1 MMVSIIPQLK
11 NIGKSATL
19 QINEGSSDLEKKGRK
34 VYRFGFGQSPFP
46 VPALVVNELKKYA
59 NEKSYLPVEGLH
71 RLRKIIADHYVN
83 EESLNFTSKNILIG
97 PGSKELMYI
106 LQMVLDCTVI
116 IPSPSWVSYKPQS
129 IILNKK
135 HIFLD
140 TSYKSKWKITTSLLE
155 EKCKKING
163 LKLLILNYP
172 NNPTGLSYTKDELKS
187 IANICKEN
195 NTLILSDEIYSR
207 LHHRNDHVSVSK
219 FYPEGT
225 IITSGLSKWCG
236 AGGWRLGTMI
246 IPDELEKIKQA
257 IINVSSE
264 TFSCVSSPI
273 QYASVVAYQD
283 KKYINDYL
291 FHSRRILKVI
301 GDYCYEELKNAD
313 IKLHKQDGGFYLF
326 PDFSNH
332 SSNLHSKGVRTSS
345 QFCEQ
350 LLMDTGVA
358 LLPGS
363 AFGRPENEF
372 TARLAYVNFDGA
384 KALNLSKKSK
394 SIDLSASE
402 LAEVLNPVKTGLK
415 FLIDWLI
422 KKN

>member
-1 MMVSIIPQLK
+1 MKSIIPQLK

-19 QINEGSSDLEKKGRK
+19 QINEASLNLERKGKKI
-34 VYRFGFGQSPFP
+34 YRFGFGQSPFP
-46 VPALVVNELKKYA
+46 VPTLVVNELKKYA
-59 NEKSYLPVEGLH
+59 NEKSYLPVEGLY
-71 RLRKIIADHYVN
+71 RLREIVADYYVK
-83 EESLNFTSKNILIG
+83 EESLNFTSNNILIG

-116 IPSPSWVSYKPQS
+116 IPSPSWVSYEPQS

-140 TSYKSKWKITTSLLE
+140 TSYESKWKITTSTLE
-155 EKCKKING
+155 MKCKKIKG

-172 NNPTGLSYTKDELKS
+172 NNPTGLSYTKNELKS
-187 IANICKEN
+187 IAKICKEN
-195 NTLILSDEIYSR
+195 NTLVLSDEIYSR
-207 LHHRNDHVSVSK
+207 LHHKKDHVSVSK
-219 FYPEGT
+219 YYPEGT

-246 IPDELEKIKQA
+246 IPDELDKVKQA

-273 QYASVVAYQD
+273 QYASVAAYQD
-283 KKYINDYL
+283 EKYINDYL

-301 GDYCYEELKNAD
+301 GDYCYQELKNAE

-332 SSNLHSKGVRTSS
+332 SSNLHSKGIRTSS
-345 QFCEQ
+345 QFCKQ
-350 LLMDTGVA
+350 LLKDTGVA

-384 KALNLSKKSK
+384 RALNLSKKSK
-394 SIDLSASE
+394 SIDFSASE
-402 LAEVLNPVKTGLK
+402 LVQVLNPVKTGLK
-415 FLIDWLI
+415 FLIDWLT

>member
-1 MMVSIIPQLK
+1 MKSIIPQLK

-19 QINEGSSDLEKKGRK
+19 QINEASLNLERKGKKI
-34 VYRFGFGQSPFP
+34 YRFGFGQSPFP
-46 VPALVVNELKKYA
+46 VPTLVVNELKKYA
-59 NEKSYLPVEGLH
+59 NEKSYLPVEGLY
-71 RLRKIIADHYVN
+71 RLREIVADYYVK
-83 EESLNFTSKNILIG
+83 EESLNFTSNNILIG

-116 IPSPSWVSYKPQS
+116 IPSPSWVSYEPQS

-140 TSYKSKWKITTSLLE
+140 TSYESKWKITTSTLE
-155 EKCKKING
+155 MKCKKIKG

-172 NNPTGLSYTKDELKS
+172 NNPTGLSYTKNELKS
-187 IANICKEN
+187 IAKICKEN
-195 NTLILSDEIYSR
+195 NTLVLSDEIYSR
-207 LHHRNDHVSVSK
+207 LHHKKDHVSVSK
-219 FYPEGT
+219 YYPEGT

-246 IPDELEKIKQA
+246 IPDELDKVKQA

-273 QYASVVAYQD
+273 QYASVAAYQD
-283 KKYINDYL
+283 EKYINDYL

-301 GDYCYEELKNAD
+301 GDYCYQELKNAE
-313 IKLHKQDGGFYLF
+313 IKLHRQDGGFYLF

-332 SSNLHSKGVRTSS
+332 SSNLHSKGIRTSS
-345 QFCEQ
+345 QFCKQ
-350 LLMDTGVA
+350 LLKDTGVA

-384 KALNLSKKSK
+384 RALNLSKKSK
-394 SIDLSASE
+394 SVDFSASE
-402 LAEVLNPVKTGLK
+402 LVQVLNPVKTGLK
-415 FLIDWLI
+415 FLIDWLT

>member
-1 MMVSIIPQLK
+1 MKSIIPQLK

-19 QINEGSSDLEKKGRK
+19 QINEASLNLERKGKKI
-34 VYRFGFGQSPFP
+34 YRFGFGQSPFP
-46 VPALVVNELKKYA
+46 VPTLVVNELKKYA
-59 NEKSYLPVEGLH
+59 NEKSYLPVEGLY
-71 RLRKIIADHYVN
+71 RLREIVADYYVK
-83 EESLNFTSKNILIG
+83 EESLNFTSNNILIG

-116 IPSPSWVSYKPQS
+116 IPSPSWVSYEPQS

-140 TSYKSKWKITTSLLE
+140 TSYESKWKITTSTLE
-155 EKCKKING
+155 MKCKKIKG

-172 NNPTGLSYTKDELKS
+172 NNPTGLSYTKNELKS
-187 IANICKEN
+187 IAKICKEN
-195 NTLILSDEIYSR
+195 NTLVLSDEIYSR
-207 LHHRNDHVSVSK
+207 LHHKNDHVSVSK
-219 FYPEGT
+219 YYPEGT

-246 IPDELEKIKQA
+246 IPDELDKVKQA

-273 QYASVVAYQD
+273 QYASVAAYQD
-283 KKYINDYL
+283 EKYINDYL
-291 FHSRRILKVI
+291 SHSRRILKVI
-301 GDYCYEELKNAD
+301 GDYCYQELKNAE
-313 IKLHKQDGGFYLF
+313 IKLHRQDGGFYLF

-332 SSNLHSKGVRTSS
+332 SSNLHSKGIRTSS
-345 QFCEQ
+345 QLCKQ
-350 LLMDTGVA
+350 LLIDTGVA

-384 KALNLSKKSK
+384 RALNLSKKSK
-394 SIDLSASE
+394 SIDFSASE
-402 LAEVLNPVKTGLK
+402 LVEVLNPVKTGLK
-415 FLIDWLI
+415 FLIDWLT

>member
-1 MMVSIIPQLK
+1 MMASIIPQLK

-19 QINEGSSDLEKKGRK
+19 QINEASSDLEKKGRK

-46 VPALVVNELKKYA
+46 VPAPVVNELKKYA
-59 NEKSYLPVEGLH
+59 NEKSYLPVEGLYE
-71 RLRKIIADHYVN
+71 LRQVIADHYVS
-83 EESLNFTSKNILIG
+83 EQSLDVASKNILVG

-106 LQMVLDCTVI
+106 LQMVLKCTVI
-116 IPSPSWVSYKPQS
+116 IPSPSWVSYEPQS

-135 HIFLD
+135 HTFLD
-140 TSYKSKWKITTSLLE
+140 TSYELKWKITADVLE
-155 EKCKKING
+155 EKCKDIKG
-163 LKLLILNYP
+163 LKLLIFNYP
-172 NNPTGLSYTKDELKS
+172 NNPTGLSYTISELKS
-187 IANICKEN
+187 IAKICKN
-195 NTLILSDEIYSR
+195 NNVLVLSDEIYSR
-207 LHHRNDHVSVSK
+207 LHHRNDHISVSK
-219 FYPEGT
+219 YYPEGT

-246 IPDELEKIKQA
+246 IPDELEKIRQA

-273 QYASVVAYQD
+273 QYASVMAYKD

-291 FHSRRILKVI
+291 FHSRRILKLI
-301 GDYCYEELKNAD
+301 GDHCYEELKNAEV
-313 IKLHKQDGGFYLF
+313 KLHKHDGGFYLF

-332 SSNLHSKGVRTSS
+332 SSSLHSKGIRTSS

-350 LLMDTGVA
+350 LLSDTGVA

-363 AFGRPENEF
+363 AFCRPKNEF

-384 KALNLSKKSK
+384 RALKLSKKSK
-394 SIDLSASE
+394 SIDFSASE
-402 LAEVLNPVKTGLK
+402 LGEVLNPVSAGIK
-415 FLIDWLI
+415 FLIDWLN

>member
-19 QINEGSSDLEKKGRK
+19 QINEASSDLEKKGRK

-71 RLRKIIADHYVN
+71 RLRKVVADHYVN
-83 EESLNFTSKNILIG
+83 EESLSFTSKNILIG

-116 IPSPSWVSYKPQS
+116 IPSPSWVSYEPQS

-140 TSYKSKWKITTSLLE
+140 TSYKSKWKITASSLE
-155 EKCKKING
+155 EKCKKIKG

-172 NNPTGLSYTKDELKS
+172 NNPTGLSYTKEELKS
-187 IANICKEN
+187 IAKICKEN
-195 NTLILSDEIYSR
+195 HTLVLSDEIYSR
-207 LHHRNDHVSVSK
+207 LHHRNYHVSVSK
-219 FYPEGT
+219 YYPEGT

-246 IPDELEKIKQA
+246 IPDELKKIKQA

-273 QYASVVAYQD
+273 QYASVKAYQD

-301 GDYCYEELKNAD
+301 GDCCYEELKNAE

-326 PDFSNH
+326 PDFSNY
-332 SSNLHSKGVRTSS
+332 SSNLHSKGVKTSS
-345 QFCEQ
+345 QFCKQ

-384 KALNLSKKSK
+384 RALDLSKKSK
-394 SIDLSASE
+394 RIDFSASE
-402 LAEVLNPVKTGLK
+402 LGEVLNPVKTGLK

>member
-195 NTLILSDEIYSR
+195 KTLILSDEIYSR

-332 SSNLHSKGVRTSS
+332 SSNLLSKGVRTSS

>member
-1 MMVSIIPQLK
+1 MKSIIPQLK

-19 QINEGSSDLEKKGRK
+19 QINEASLNLERKGKKI
-34 VYRFGFGQSPFP
+34 YRFGFGQSPFP
-46 VPALVVNELKKYA
+46 VPTLVVNELKKYA

-71 RLRKIIADHYVN
+71 RLRKIVADHYVN

-106 LQMVLDCTVI
+106 LQMVLDGTVI
-116 IPSPSWVSYKPQS
+116 IPSPSWVSYEPQS

>member
-1 MMVSIIPQLK
+1 
-11 NIGKSATL
+11 
-19 QINEGSSDLEKKGRK
+19 
-34 VYRFGFGQSPFP
+34 
-46 VPALVVNELKKYA
+46 
-59 NEKSYLPVEGLH
+59 
-71 RLRKIIADHYVN
+71 
-83 EESLNFTSKNILIG
+83 
-97 PGSKELMYI
+97 
-106 LQMVLDCTVI
+106 MVLDCTVI
-116 IPSPSWVSYKPQS
+116 IPSPSWVSYEPQS

-140 TSYKSKWKITTSLLE
+140 TSYESKWKITTSTLE
-155 EKCKKING
+155 MKCKKIKG

-172 NNPTGLSYTKDELKS
+172 NNPTGLSYTKNELKS
-187 IANICKEN
+187 IAKICKEN
-195 NTLILSDEIYSR
+195 NTLVLSDEIYSR
-207 LHHRNDHVSVSK
+207 LHHKNDHVSVSK
-219 FYPEGT
+219 YYSEGT

-246 IPDELEKIKQA
+246 IPDELEEIKQA

-273 QYASVVAYQD
+273 QYASVVAYQN

-291 FHSRRILKVI
+291 YHSRRILKVI
-301 GDYCYEELKNAD
+301 GDYCYQELKNVE

-345 QFCEQ
+345 QLCKQ
-350 LLMDTGVA
+350 LLIDTGVA

-363 AFGRPENEF
+363 AFGRPENEL

-384 KALNLSKKSK
+384 RALNLSKKST
-394 SIDLSASE
+394 SIDFSASE
-402 LAEVLNPVKTGLK
+402 LAEVLKPVKKGLK

>member
-1 MMVSIIPQLK
+1 MKSIIPQLK

-19 QINEGSSDLEKKGRK
+19 QINEASLNLERKGKKI
-34 VYRFGFGQSPFP
+34 YRFGFGQSPFP
-46 VPALVVNELKKYA
+46 VPTLVVNELKKYA
-59 NEKSYLPVEGLH
+59 NEKSYLPVEGLY
-71 RLRKIIADHYVN
+71 RLREIVADYYVN
-83 EESLNFTSKNILIG
+83 EESLNFTSNNILIG

-116 IPSPSWVSYKPQS
+116 IPSPSWVSYEPQS

-140 TSYKSKWKITTSLLE
+140 TSYESKWKITTSTLE
-155 EKCKKING
+155 MKCKKIKG

-172 NNPTGLSYTKDELKS
+172 NNPTGLSYTKNELKS
-187 IANICKEN
+187 IAKICKEN
-195 NTLILSDEIYSR
+195 NTLVLSDEIYSR
-207 LHHRNDHVSVSK
+207 LHHKSDHVSVSK
-219 FYPEGT
+219 YYSEGT

-246 IPDELEKIKQA
+246 IPDELDKIKQA

-273 QYASVVAYQD
+273 QYASVAAYQD
-283 KKYINDYL
+283 EKYINDYL

-301 GDYCYEELKNAD
+301 GDYCYQELKNAE

-332 SSNLHSKGVRTSS
+332 SSNLHSKGIRTSS
-345 QFCEQ
+345 QLCKQ
-350 LLMDTGVA
+350 LLIDTGVA

-384 KALNLSKKSK
+384 RALNLSKKSK
-394 SIDLSASE
+394 SIDFSASE
-402 LAEVLNPVKTGLK
+402 LVEVLNPVKTGLK
-415 FLIDWLI
+415 FLIDWLT

>member
-1 MMVSIIPQLK
+1 MKSIIPQLK

-19 QINEGSSDLEKKGRK
+19 QINEASLNLERKGKKI
-34 VYRFGFGQSPFP
+34 YRFGFGQSPFP
-46 VPALVVNELKKYA
+46 VPTLVVNELKKYA
-59 NEKSYLPVEGLH
+59 NEKSYLPVEGLY
-71 RLRKIIADHYVN
+71 RLREIVADYYVK
-83 EESLNFTSKNILIG
+83 EESLNFTSNNILIG

-116 IPSPSWVSYKPQS
+116 IPSPSWVSYEPQS

-140 TSYKSKWKITTSLLE
+140 TSYESKWKITTSTLE
-155 EKCKKING
+155 MKCKKIKG

-172 NNPTGLSYTKDELKS
+172 NNPTGLSYTKNELKS
-187 IANICKEN
+187 IAKICKEN
-195 NTLILSDEIYSR
+195 NTLVLSDEIYSR
-207 LHHRNDHVSVSK
+207 LHHKNDHVSVSK
-219 FYPEGT
+219 YYPEGT

-246 IPDELEKIKQA
+246 IPDELDKVKQA

-273 QYASVVAYQD
+273 QYASVAAYQD
-283 KKYINDYL
+283 EKYINDYL

-301 GDYCYEELKNAD
+301 GDYCYQELKNAE

-332 SSNLHSKGVRTSS
+332 SSNLHSKGIRTSS
-345 QFCEQ
+345 QLCDQ
-350 LLMDTGVA
+350 LLIDTGVA

-384 KALNLSKKSK
+384 RALNLSKKSK
-394 SIDLSASE
+394 SIDFSASE
-402 LAEVLNPVKTGLK
+402 LVEVLNPVKTGLK
-415 FLIDWLI
+415 FLIDWLT

>member
-1 MMVSIIPQLK
+1 MKSIIPQLK

-19 QINEGSSDLEKKGRK
+19 QINEASLNLERKGKKI
-34 VYRFGFGQSPFP
+34 YRFGFGQSPFP
-46 VPALVVNELKKYA
+46 VPTLVVNELKKYA
-59 NEKSYLPVEGLH
+59 NEKSYLPVEGLY
-71 RLRKIIADHYVN
+71 RLREIVADYYVK
-83 EESLNFTSKNILIG
+83 EESLNFTSNNILIG

-116 IPSPSWVSYKPQS
+116 IPSPSWVSYEPQS

-140 TSYKSKWKITTSLLE
+140 TSYESKWKITTSTLE
-155 EKCKKING
+155 MKCKKIKG

-172 NNPTGLSYTKDELKS
+172 NNPTGLSYTKNELKS
-187 IANICKEN
+187 IAKICKEN
-195 NTLILSDEIYSR
+195 NTLVLSDEIYSR
-207 LHHRNDHVSVSK
+207 LHHKNDHVSVSK
-219 FYPEGT
+219 YYPEGT

-246 IPDELEKIKQA
+246 IPDELDKVKQA

-273 QYASVVAYQD
+273 QYASVAAYQD
-283 KKYINDYL
+283 EKYINDYL

-301 GDYCYEELKNAD
+301 GDYCYQELKNAE

-332 SSNLHSKGVRTSS
+332 SSNLHSKGIRTSS
-345 QFCEQ
+345 QLCDQ
-350 LLMDTGVA
+350 LLIDTGVA

-394 SIDLSASE
+394 SIDFSASE
-402 LAEVLNPVKTGLK
+402 LVEVLNPVKTGLK
-415 FLIDWLI
+415 SLIDWLT

>member
-1 MMVSIIPQLK
+1 MKSIIPQLK

-19 QINEGSSDLEKKGRK
+19 QINEASLNLERKGKKI
-34 VYRFGFGQSPFP
+34 YRFGFGQSPFP
-46 VPALVVNELKKYA
+46 VPTLVVNELKKYA
-59 NEKSYLPVEGLH
+59 NEKSYLPVEGLY
-71 RLRKIIADHYVN
+71 RLREIVADYYVK
-83 EESLNFTSKNILIG
+83 EESLNFTSNNILIG

-116 IPSPSWVSYKPQS
+116 IPSPSWVSYEPQS

-140 TSYKSKWKITTSLLE
+140 TSYESKWKITTSTLE
-155 EKCKKING
+155 MKCKKIKG

-172 NNPTGLSYTKDELKS
+172 NNPTGLSYTKNELKS
-187 IANICKEN
+187 IAKICKEN
-195 NTLILSDEIYSR
+195 NTLVLSDEIYSR
-207 LHHRNDHVSVSK
+207 LHHKKDHVSVSK
-219 FYPEGT
+219 YYPEGT

-246 IPDELEKIKQA
+246 IPDELDKVKQA

-273 QYASVVAYQD
+273 QYASVAAYQD
-283 KKYINDYL
+283 EKYINDYL

-301 GDYCYEELKNAD
+301 GDYCYQELKNAE

-332 SSNLHSKGVRTSS
+332 SSNLHSKGIRTSS
-345 QFCEQ
+345 QLCKQ
-350 LLMDTGVA
+350 LLKDTGVA

-384 KALNLSKKSK
+384 RALNLSKKSK
-394 SIDLSASE
+394 SVDFSASE
-402 LAEVLNPVKTGLK
+402 LVQVLNPVKTGLK
-415 FLIDWLI
+415 FLIDWLT

>member
-1 MMVSIIPQLK
+1 MKSIIPQLK

-19 QINEGSSDLEKKGRK
+19 QINEASLNLERKGKKI
-34 VYRFGFGQSPFP
+34 YRFGFGQSPFP
-46 VPALVVNELKKYA
+46 VPTLVVNELKKYA
-59 NEKSYLPVEGLH
+59 NEKSYLPVEGLY
-71 RLRKIIADHYVN
+71 RLREIVADYYVK
-83 EESLNFTSKNILIG
+83 EESLNFTSNNILIG

-116 IPSPSWVSYKPQS
+116 IPSPSWVSYEPQS

-140 TSYKSKWKITTSLLE
+140 TSYESKWKITTSTLE
-155 EKCKKING
+155 MKCKKIKG

-172 NNPTGLSYTKDELKS
+172 NNPTGLSYTKNELKS
-187 IANICKEN
+187 IAKICKEN
-195 NTLILSDEIYSR
+195 NTLVLSDEIYSR
-207 LHHRNDHVSVSK
+207 LHHKNDHVSVSK
-219 FYPEGT
+219 YYPEGT

-236 AGGWRLGTMI
+236 VGGWRLGTMI
-246 IPDELEKIKQA
+246 IPDELDKVKQA

-273 QYASVVAYQD
+273 QYASVAAYQD
-283 KKYINDYL
+283 EKYINDYL

-301 GDYCYEELKNAD
+301 GDYCYQELKNAE

-332 SSNLHSKGVRTSS
+332 SSNLHSKGIRTSS
-345 QFCEQ
+345 QLCKQ
-350 LLMDTGVA
+350 LLIDTGVA

-394 SIDLSASE
+394 SIDFSASE
-402 LAEVLNPVKTGLK
+402 LVEVLNPVKTGLK
-415 FLIDWLI
+415 FLIDWLT

>member
-1 MMVSIIPQLK
+1 MKSIIPQLK

-19 QINEGSSDLEKKGRK
+19 QINEASLNLERKGKKI
-34 VYRFGFGQSPFP
+34 YRFGFGQSPFP
-46 VPALVVNELKKYA
+46 VPTLVVNELKKYA
-59 NEKSYLPVEGLH
+59 NEKSYLPVEGLY
-71 RLRKIIADHYVN
+71 RLREIVADYYVK
-83 EESLNFTSKNILIG
+83 EESLNFTSNNILIG

-116 IPSPSWVSYKPQS
+116 IPSPSWVSYEPQS

-140 TSYKSKWKITTSLLE
+140 TSYESKWKITTSTLE
-155 EKCKKING
+155 MKCKKIKG

-172 NNPTGLSYTKDELKS
+172 NNPTGLSYTKNELKS
-187 IANICKEN
+187 IAKICKEN
-195 NTLILSDEIYSR
+195 NTLVLSDEIYSR
-207 LHHRNDHVSVSK
+207 LHHKKDHVSVSK
-219 FYPEGT
+219 YYPEGT

-246 IPDELEKIKQA
+246 IPDELDKVKQA

-273 QYASVVAYQD
+273 QYASVAAYQD
-283 KKYINDYL
+283 EKYINDYL

-301 GDYCYEELKNAD
+301 GDYCYQELKNAE

-332 SSNLHSKGVRTSS
+332 SSNLHSKGIRTSS
-345 QFCEQ
+345 QFCKQ
-350 LLMDTGVA
+350 LLKDTGVA

-384 KALNLSKKSK
+384 RALNLSKKSK
-394 SIDLSASE
+394 SVDFSASE
-402 LAEVLNPVKTGLK
+402 LVQVLNPVKTGLK
-415 FLIDWLI
+415 FLIDWLT

>member
-1 MMVSIIPQLK
+1 MKSIIPQLK

-19 QINEGSSDLEKKGRK
+19 QINEASLNLERKGKKI
-34 VYRFGFGQSPFP
+34 YRFGFGQSPFP
-46 VPALVVNELKKYA
+46 VPTLVVNELKKYA
-59 NEKSYLPVEGLH
+59 NEKSYLPVEGLY
-71 RLRKIIADHYVN
+71 RLREIVADYYVK
-83 EESLNFTSKNILIG
+83 EESLNFTSNNILIG

-116 IPSPSWVSYKPQS
+116 IPSPSWVSYEPQS

-140 TSYKSKWKITTSLLE
+140 TSYESKWKITTSTLE
-155 EKCKKING
+155 MKCKKIKG

-172 NNPTGLSYTKDELKS
+172 NNPTGLSYTKNELKS
-187 IANICKEN
+187 IAKICKEN
-195 NTLILSDEIYSR
+195 NTLVLSDEIYSR
-207 LHHRNDHVSVSK
+207 LHHKKDHVSVSK
-219 FYPEGT
+219 YYPEGT

-246 IPDELEKIKQA
+246 IPDELDKVKQA

-273 QYASVVAYQD
+273 QYASVAAYQD
-283 KKYINDYL
+283 EKYINDYL

-301 GDYCYEELKNAD
+301 GDYCYQELKNAE
-313 IKLHKQDGGFYLF
+313 IKLHRQDGGFYLF

-332 SSNLHSKGVRTSS
+332 SSNLHSKGIRTSS
-345 QFCEQ
+345 QLCKQ
-350 LLMDTGVA
+350 LLKDTGVA

-384 KALNLSKKSK
+384 RALNLSKKSK
-394 SIDLSASE
+394 SVDFSASE
-402 LAEVLNPVKTGLK
+402 LVQVLNPVKTGLK
-415 FLIDWLI
+415 FLIDWLT

>member
-1 MMVSIIPQLK
+1 MKSIIPQLN

-19 QINEGSSDLEKKGRK
+19 QINEASSNLEKEGKK
-34 VYRFGFGQSPFP
+34 IYRFGFGQSPFP
-46 VPALVVNELKKYA
+46 VPTLVVDELKKYA
-59 NEKSYLPVEGLH
+59 YEKSYLPVEGLY
-71 RLRKIIADHYVN
+71 RLREIVAHYYLK
-83 EESLNFTSKNILIG
+83 EESLNFTANNILIG

-116 IPSPSWVSYKPQS
+116 IPSPSWVSYEPQS

-140 TSYKSKWKITTSLLE
+140 TSYESKWKISRSTLE
-155 EKCKKING
+155 MKCKKIKG

-172 NNPTGLSYTKDELKS
+172 NNPTGLSYTKNELKS
-187 IANICKEN
+187 IAKICKEN
-195 NTLILSDEIYSR
+195 NTLVLSDEIYSR
-207 LHHRNDHVSVSK
+207 LHHKNDHVSISK
-219 FYPEGT
+219 YYPEGT

-246 IPDELEKIKQA
+246 IPDELEEIKQA

-273 QYASVVAYQD
+273 QYASVVAYQN

-291 FHSRRILKVI
+291 YHSRRILKVI
-301 GDYCYEELKNAD
+301 GDYCYQELKNVE

-345 QFCEQ
+345 QFCKQ
-350 LLMDTGVA
+350 LLIDTGVA

-363 AFGRPENEF
+363 AFGRPENEL

-384 KALNLSKKSK
+384 RALNLSKKST
-394 SIDLSASE
+394 SIDFSTSE
-402 LAEVLNPVKTGLK
+402 LAEVLKPVKKGLK
-415 FLIDWLI
+415 FLINWLI

>member
-195 NTLILSDEIYSR
+195 KTLILSDEIYSR

-273 QYASVVAYQD
+273 QYASVAAYQD
-283 KKYINDYL
+283 EKYINDYL

>member
-1 MMVSIIPQLK
+1 MMASIIPQLK

-19 QINEGSSDLEKKGRK
+19 QINETSSNLEKKGRK

-71 RLRKIIADHYVN
+71 ELRRVISDHYVN
-83 EESLNFTSKNILIG
+83 EQSLDVSLKNILVG

-116 IPSPSWVSYKPQS
+116 IPSPSWVSYEPQS

-140 TSYKSKWKITTSLLE
+140 TSYKSKWKITESSLE
-155 EKCKKING
+155 EKCKKIKG

-172 NNPTGLSYTKDELKS
+172 NNPTGLSYTKEDLKS
-187 IANICKEN
+187 IAKICKEN
-195 NTLILSDEIYSR
+195 HTLVLSDEIYSR
-207 LHHRNDHVSVSK
+207 LHHRNDHVSLSK
-219 FYPEGT
+219 YYPEGT

-246 IPDELEKIKQA
+246 IPDELKKIKQA

-273 QYASVVAYQD
+273 QYASVMAYKD
-283 KKYINDYL
+283 KKYGYPCYRCL
-291 FHSRRILKVI
+291 FPEAPPKNMIPTCSEVGVLGALCGMI
-301 GDYCYEELKNAD
+301 GSLQAAEIIKEITNYGDTLAGSLIIFDGLRTDFRKIKIKPDPECALCGKNAT
-313 IKLHKQDGGFYLF
+313 IK
-326 PDFSNH
+326 
-332 SSNLHSKGVRTSS
+332 
-345 QFCEQ
+345 
-350 LLMDTGVA
+350 
-358 LLPGS
+358 
-363 AFGRPENEF
+363 
-372 TARLAYVNFDGA
+372 
-384 KALNLSKKSK
+384 
-394 SIDLSASE
+394 DLS
-402 LAEVLNPVKTGLK
+402 LH
-415 FLIDWLI
+415 IR
-422 KKN
+422 

>member
-1 MMVSIIPQLK
+1 MKSIIPQLK

-19 QINEGSSDLEKKGRK
+19 QINEASLNLERKGKKI
-34 VYRFGFGQSPFP
+34 YRFGFGQSPFP
-46 VPALVVNELKKYA
+46 VPTLVVNELKKYA
-59 NEKSYLPVEGLH
+59 NEKSYLPVEGLY
-71 RLRKIIADHYVN
+71 RLREIVADYYVK
-83 EESLNFTSKNILIG
+83 EESLNFTSNNILIG

-116 IPSPSWVSYKPQS
+116 IPSPSWVSYEPQS

-140 TSYKSKWKITTSLLE
+140 TSYESKWKITTSTLE
-155 EKCKKING
+155 MKCKKIKG

-172 NNPTGLSYTKDELKS
+172 NNPTGLSYTKNELKS
-187 IANICKEN
+187 IAKICKEN
-195 NTLILSDEIYSR
+195 NTLVLSDEIYSR
-207 LHHRNDHVSVSK
+207 LHHKNDHVSVSK
-219 FYPEGT
+219 YYPEGT

-246 IPDELEKIKQA
+246 IPDELDKVKQA

-273 QYASVVAYQD
+273 QYASVAAYQD
-283 KKYINDYL
+283 EKYINDYL

-301 GDYCYEELKNAD
+301 GDYCYQKLKNAE

-332 SSNLHSKGVRTSS
+332 SSNLHSKGIRTSS
-345 QFCEQ
+345 QLCDQ
-350 LLMDTGVA
+350 LLIDTGVA

-394 SIDLSASE
+394 SIDFSASE
-402 LAEVLNPVKTGLK
+402 LVEVLNPVKTGLK
-415 FLIDWLI
+415 SLIDWLT